1 MGLLEGGT
9 RKIGLNW
16 EEEVTSDIGK
26 TLSVSGAPLALAD
39 AIEII
44 AAWDVT
50 VLAIS
55 KKMIL

>member
-1 MGLLEGGT
+1 MLEVST
-9 RKIGLNW
+9 RMIGLNW
-16 EEEVTSDIGK
+16 EVEMTSDIGK
-26 TLSVSGAPLALAD
+26 TLSVSGAPLTLAD

-50 VLAIS
+50 VSAIS